1 MELSS
6 TVVLSTKLT
15 KMVSRKLFLAVLAV
29 VVLSGFL
36 YLTKCC
42 LQALVRLVQPQ
53 TLVYNPNVYISHL

>member
-6 TVVLSTKLT
+6 YRRTFHKIDKNGESKII
-15 KMVSRKLFLAVLAV
+15 LAVLAV